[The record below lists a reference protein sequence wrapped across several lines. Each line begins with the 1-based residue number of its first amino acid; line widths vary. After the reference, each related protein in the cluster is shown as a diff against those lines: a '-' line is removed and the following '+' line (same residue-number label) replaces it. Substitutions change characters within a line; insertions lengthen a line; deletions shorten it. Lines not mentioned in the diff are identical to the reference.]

1 MKQAHK
7 HMGRAIYLMIGLVC
21 LLAGFIGIFLPL
33 LPTTPFVLLA
43 AYCFS
48 RSSETLHQKLLSHKL
63 FGPIIDEWEQHGVI
77 PLKVKC
83 FSSTM
88 MLVMVSYPLIFREF
102 DLWLK
107 MLAVAVVI
115 VALVYVWSRPSVPA
129 TEVAT
134 VKSK

>member
-1 MKQAHK
+1 MARV
-7 HMGRAIYLMIGLVC
+7 MYLILGLIC

-48 RSSETLHQKLLSHKL
+48 RSSERLHQKLLSHRI
-63 FGPIIDEWEQHGVI
+63 FGPIVDEWEQHGVI

-88 MLVMVSYPLIFREF
+88 MLVMVSYPLIYRDFSP
-102 DLWLK
+102 WLK
-107 MLAVAVVI
+107 MAVVAVVL
-115 VALVYVWSRPSVPA
+115 VALFYVWSRPSNPVPA
-129 TEVAT
+129 TAVAE
-134 VKSK
+134 SE

>member
-1 MKQAHK
+1 MTKV
-7 HMGRAIYLMIGLVC
+7 IYLAVGLLC
-21 LLAGFIGIFLPL
+21 LLLGFIGIFLPL

-43 AYCFS
+43 AFCFS
-48 RSSETLHQKLLSHKL
+48 RSSERLHQKLLSHKV

-88 MLVMVSYPLIFREF
+88 MLVMVSYPLIYRDFEP
-102 DLWLK
+102 WLK
-107 MLAVAVVI
+107 GVVVAVVL
-115 VALVYVWSRPSVPA
+115 VALWYVWSRPSYPA
-129 TEVAT
+129 GSVS

>member
-1 MKQAHK
+1 MTKV
-7 HMGRAIYLMIGLVC
+7 IYLMIGLLC
-21 LLAGFIGIFLPL
+21 LLLGFIGIFLPL

-43 AYCFS
+43 AFCFS
-48 RSSETLHQKLLSHKL
+48 RSSERLHQKLLSHKV

-107 MLAVAVVI
+107 GVVIAVVLL
-115 VALVYVWSRPSVPA
+115 ALWYVWSRPSYPVNP
-129 TEVAT
+129 VS
-134 VKSK
+134 VKSE

>member
-1 MKQAHK
+1 
-7 HMGRAIYLMIGLVC
+7 MGRMIYLVVGLIC

-48 RSSETLHQKLLSHKL
+48 RSSERLHQKLLSHRL
-63 FGPIIDEWEQHGVI
+63 FGPIIDEWERHGVI

-107 MLAVAVVI
+107 MLAGVVVI
-115 VALVYVWSRPSVPA
+115 VALVYVWSRPSYPA
-129 TEVAT
+129 TAPAV
-134 VKSK
+134 VKSD

>member
-1 MKQAHK
+1 MA
-7 HMGRAIYLMIGLVC
+7 RVIYLTVGLFC

-48 RSSETLHQKLLSHKL
+48 RSSERLHQKLLSHRL

-88 MLVMVSYPLIFREF
+88 MLVMVSYPLIYREF
-102 DLWLK
+102 DMWLK
-107 MLAVAVVI
+107 MLAVAVVL
-115 VALVYVWSRPSVPA
+115 VALIYVWSRPSYPA
-129 TEVAT
+129 TSPAV
-134 VKSK
+134 VKSD